1 MDAPYPADIR
11 GVVDVV
17 RRTGS
22 AHYPLPMIPGEFED
36 WRRRVRRAARADDLR
51 VSVRRTA
58 GFVVVEN
65 LGYEVAA
72 DHLGAVADVVGALT
86 EGRELA
92 FDDALHAR
100 RRERLR
106 LVRDPAPDAES

>member
-1 MDAPYPADIR
+1 MDDPNPADIR
-11 GVVDVV
+11 GLIDVV

-22 AHYPLPMIPGEFED
+22 AHYPLLMVPGEFED

-51 VSVRRTA
+51 VSIRRIA

-65 LGYEVAA
+65 LDYEVPAE
-72 DHLGAVADVVGALT
+72 HLGAVADVVGALMD
-86 EGRELA
+86 GRDLP
-92 FDDALHAR
+92 FDDALHTR

-106 LVRDPAPDAES
+106 LVRDQASDPES